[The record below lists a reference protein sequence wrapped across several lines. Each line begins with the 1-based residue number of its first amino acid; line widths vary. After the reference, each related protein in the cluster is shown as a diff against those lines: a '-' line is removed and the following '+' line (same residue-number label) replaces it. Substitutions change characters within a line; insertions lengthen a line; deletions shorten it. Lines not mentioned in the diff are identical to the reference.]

1 MQFRSVFVAAF
12 ATVALSACSQTSH
25 QTTPANFGK
34 PVSSSVLEA
43 LIDQPGPIELR
54 TVVSAD
60 WTAPLSGV
68 LNLKDPKAVQAGLT
82 DRPEPIQINT
92 YVLRHPTQGF
102 FLVDTGV
109 SKRLV
114 ADPKAVGVGWLLRHF
129 VRIEKMQVRQDTASI
144 IGSERAPL
152 KGIFMTHL
160 HLDHISGLPDIPKEV
175 PIYRQ

>member
-1 MQFRSVFVAAF
+1 
-12 ATVALSACSQTSH
+12 
-25 QTTPANFGK
+25 
-34 PVSSSVLEA
+34 LEA

-109 SKRLV
+109 SKPLV